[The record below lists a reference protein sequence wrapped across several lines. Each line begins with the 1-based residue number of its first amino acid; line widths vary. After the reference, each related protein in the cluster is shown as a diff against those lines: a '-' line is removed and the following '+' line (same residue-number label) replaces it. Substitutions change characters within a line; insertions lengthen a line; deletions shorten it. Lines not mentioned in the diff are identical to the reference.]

1 MEAMYDTILS
11 TVVSIVVN
19 KNHIQEGNIMRYLD
33 PRADLTFKRIFGE
46 HKDLVISL
54 LNALLPLDDDH
65 LVKSVEYI
73 PVEMVPDNPLKKN
86 SIVDV
91 RCHDQDGRQFL
102 VEMQMIWSKGFMQR
116 VLFNA
121 SKAYVR
127 QLDKKEDYNL
137 LQPVYSL
144 NLVNDV
150 FMDDIPEYYHHYDIV
165 NVEHTDK
172 RIEGLH
178 LIFVELPKFKP
189 HTFSERKMQILW
201 LRFLTEMGDVR
212 IVPQEFLANPEV
224 KKAVDILEESSYTDA
239 QLNGYDK
246 FWDIV
251 RTERT
256 YINAAIRKGMSEG
269 RAEGRAEGF
278 EQGRA
283 KGRAEGRAEG
293 IEKGRAEGM
302 AQGRAEGE
310 KSALY
315 KVVERM
321 RAMGLNDSQIAEATG
336 MDLRQIEELR
346 D

>member
-1 MEAMYDTILS
+1 
-11 TVVSIVVN
+11 
-19 KNHIQEGNIMRYLD
+19 
-33 PRADLTFKRIFGE
+33 
-46 HKDLVISL
+46 
-54 LNALLPLDDDH
+54 
-65 LVKSVEYI
+65 
-73 PVEMVPDNPLKKN
+73 
-86 SIVDV
+86 
-91 RCHDQDGRQFL
+91 
-102 VEMQMIWSKGFMQR
+102 
-116 VLFNA
+116 
-121 SKAYVR
+121 
-127 QLDKKEDYNL
+127 
-137 LQPVYSL
+137 
-144 NLVNDV
+144 
-150 FMDDIPEYYHHYDIV
+150 
-165 NVEHTDK
+165 
-172 RIEGLH
+172 
-178 LIFVELPKFKP
+178 
-189 HTFSERKMQILW
+189 MQILW

-293 IEKGRAEGM
+293 MAQGM

>member
-1 MEAMYDTILS
+1 MEAMWDTILS

-102 VEMQMIWSKGFMQR
+102 VEMQMIWSKEFMQR

-293 IEKGRAEGM
+293 MAQGM

>member
-1 MEAMYDTILS
+1 
-11 TVVSIVVN
+11 
-19 KNHIQEGNIMRYLD
+19 MRYLD

-102 VEMQMIWSKGFMQR
+102 VEMQMIWSKEFMQR

-283 KGRAEGRAEG
+283 KGRAEG

>member
-11 TVVSIVVN
+11 TVISIVVN

-102 VEMQMIWSKGFMQR
+102 VEMQMIWSKEFMQR

-283 KGRAEGRAEG
+283 EGRAQGRAEGMAQ
-293 IEKGRAEGM
+293 GM

>member
-1 MEAMYDTILS
+1 
-11 TVVSIVVN
+11 
-19 KNHIQEGNIMRYLD
+19 MRYLD

-46 HKDLVISL
+46 HEDLVISL

-65 LVKSVEYI
+65 LVKTVEYI
-73 PVEMVPDNPLKKN
+73 PVELVPDNPLKKN

-91 RCHDQDGRQFL
+91 RCFDQEGRQFL
-102 VEMQMIWSKGFMQR
+102 VEMQMIWSQEFMQR
-116 VLFNA
+116 MLFNA

-127 QLDKKEDYNL
+127 QLDKKQDYKL

-144 NLVNDV
+144 NLVNDI
-150 FMDDIPEYYHHYDIV
+150 FMHDIPDYYHHYDIV

-172 RIEGLH
+172 RIDGLH
-178 LIFVELPKFKP
+178 LVFVELPKFEP
-189 HTFSERKMQILW
+189 HTFSERKMQVLW

-212 IVPQEFLANPEV
+212 KVPQEFLDNPEV

-256 YINAAIRKGMSEG
+256 YINSALRKGM
-269 RAEGRAEGF
+269 AEGRAKGF
-278 EQGRA
+278 EQGMA
-283 KGRAEGRAEG
+283 Q
-293 IEKGRAEGM
+293 GM
-302 AQGRAEGE
+302 AQGIEEGRAQGE

-315 KVVERM
+315 KVVEKM
-321 RAMGLNDSQIAEATG
+321 RKMGMTDAQIVEATG
-336 MDLRQIEELR
+336 LTLQQVEQCQK
-346 D
+346 

>member
-1 MEAMYDTILS
+1 MEAMYDTIWS

-102 VEMQMIWSKGFMQR
+102 VEMQMIWSKEFMQR

-293 IEKGRAEGM
+293 MAQGM

>member
-1 MEAMYDTILS
+1 MEVMYDTILS

-102 VEMQMIWSKGFMQR
+102 VEMQMIWSKEFMQR

-293 IEKGRAEGM
+293 MAEGRAE
-302 AQGRAEGE
+302 GRAEGE

>member
-1 MEAMYDTILS
+1 MEAMWDTILS
-11 TVVSIVVN
+11 TVISIVVN

-54 LNALLPLDDDH
+54 LNALLPFDDDH

-102 VEMQMIWSKGFMQR
+102 VEMQMIWSKEFMQR

-269 RAEGRAEGF
+269 RAEGF

>member
-11 TVVSIVVN
+11 TVISIVVN

-54 LNALLPLDDDH
+54 LNALLPLEDDH

-102 VEMQMIWSKGFMQR
+102 VEMQMIWSKEFMQR

-293 IEKGRAEGM
+293 MAQGM

>member
-33 PRADLTFKRIFGE
+33 PRADMTFKRIFGE

-54 LNALLPLDDDH
+54 LNALLPLDDAH

-102 VEMQMIWSKGFMQR
+102 VEMQMIWSKEFMQR

-224 KKAVDILEESSYTDA
+224 KKAD
-239 QLNGYDK
+239 
-246 FWDIV
+246 
-251 RTERT
+251 
-256 YINAAIRKGMSEG
+256 RKS
-269 RAEGRAEGF
+269 
-278 EQGRA
+278 
-283 KGRAEGRAEG
+283 
-293 IEKGRAEGM
+293 
-302 AQGRAEGE
+302 
-310 KSALY
+310 
-315 KVVERM
+315 VV
-321 RAMGLNDSQIAEATG
+321 
-336 MDLRQIEELR
+336 
-346 D
+346 

>member
-1 MEAMYDTILS
+1 
-11 TVVSIVVN
+11 
-19 KNHIQEGNIMRYLD
+19 MRYLD

-54 LNALLPLDDDH
+54 LNALLPLDDNH

-102 VEMQMIWSKGFMQR
+102 VEMQMIWSKEFMQR

-269 RAEGRAEGF
+269 RAEGF

>member
-11 TVVSIVVN
+11 TVISIVVN

-102 VEMQMIWSKGFMQR
+102 VEMQMIWSKEFMQR

-269 RAEGRAEGF
+269 RAEGF

>member
-11 TVVSIVVN
+11 TVISIVVN

-102 VEMQMIWSKGFMQR
+102 VEMQMIWSKEFMQR

-293 IEKGRAEGM
+293 MAEGRAE
-302 AQGRAEGE
+302 GRAEGE

>member
-11 TVVSIVVN
+11 TVISIVVN

-102 VEMQMIWSKGFMQR
+102 VEMQMIWSKEFMQR

-293 IEKGRAEGM
+293 MAQGM
-302 AQGRAEGE
+302 AQCRAEGE